1 MYVDS
6 ISKFE
11 GEKEFLL
18 NRGGKFIVEDV
29 EYYSGNKTPKKIYMT
44 LINLQSKA

>member
-6 ISKFE
+6 ISQHE

-18 NRGGKFIVEDV
+18 NRGSKFIVEDV
-29 EYYSGNKTPKKIYMT
+29 EYYSDNKSPKRYIRH
-44 LINLQSKA
+44 